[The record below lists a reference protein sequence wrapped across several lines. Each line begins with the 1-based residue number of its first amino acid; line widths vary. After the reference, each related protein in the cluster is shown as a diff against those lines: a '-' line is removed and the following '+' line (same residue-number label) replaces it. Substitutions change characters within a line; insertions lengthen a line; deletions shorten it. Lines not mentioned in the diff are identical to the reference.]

1 MSKFTSM
8 STALVAVLL
17 ATVGAAAH
25 AMAPGGGEGEDAQ
38 PVTPFVATLSRAEVR
53 AEAQRARMAGE
64 IAQGDQ
70 TVALEQRSRVPGL
83 TRAQVV
89 AELREAV
96 RLGVIGHGDELI
108 MATPAQ
114 QSLIRMAGERA
125 LAMQVAAR

>member
-1 MSKFTSM
+1 MSKFTMM
-8 STALVAVLL
+8 STALVAVLM
-17 ATVGAAAH
+17 AAAGASVH
-25 AMAPGGGEGEDAQ
+25 AMAPAGGEGEDAQ
-38 PVTPFVATLSRAEVR
+38 PLTPFVSTLSRAEVR
-53 AEAQRARMAGE
+53 AEAQRARLAGE

-70 TVALEQRSRVPGL
+70 TLALEQRSRPSGL

-108 MATPAQ
+108 MATPQQ